1 MARTA
6 QLGTLEVRTIY
17 YIIEHIASGQ
27 VASFKRRLG
36 RRMGVHGARG
46 RYAGASM
53 HPPTSA
59 FSRLHALRNILLCGL
74 LAAGSLEAQAQSAA
88 CLATAQRAP
97 LPRAVAMAAA
107 AATEHAAFGG
117 QALDAEGRLLLSGDA
132 EGEDTRRGWGAPA
145 PWQRVM
151 KYWGAVDRETE
162 RLPSL
167 VRYGALRP
175 ADRSLLQ
182 QALQQATSARLQGLG
197 VGPDEGLSSSEL
209 GALRVA
215 LDRVA
220 VIDTPWSA
228 AFISWLAREAGLQ
241 PGEFAF
247 SPAHADYAAA
257 AWQAGAA
264 EAGGAASTAYALRA
278 CDLLQTTPRVG
289 DLACQARASD
299 AGLDS
304 FDKIGDALMQRRIDG
319 AALRMHC
326 DVVVAVDASGF
337 DTVGGNVLQ
346 SVTLRRLAFAPGT
359 TRLDPSYLPQVCAEG
374 APDCVDRHMSR
385 QPWTLLLQWR

>member
-1 MARTA
+1 
-6 QLGTLEVRTIY
+6 
-17 YIIEHIASGQ
+17 
-27 VASFKRRLG
+27 
-36 RRMGVHGARG
+36 
-46 RYAGASM
+46 M
-53 HPPTSA
+53 HLFSPA
-59 FSRLHALRNILLCGL
+59 LSRLQFLRIALVGVGV
-74 LAAGSLEAQAQSAA
+74 ATGSLCAQAQSPA
-88 CLATAQRAP
+88 CLATAHRAP
-97 LPRAVAMAAA
+97 PPPRAIAMAAA
-107 AATEHAAFGG
+107 ASAEHLAFGG
-117 QALDAEGRLLLSGDA
+117 QALDAEGRLLRSGDA
-132 EGEDTRRGWGAPA
+132 EGEDTRRGFGAPA

-151 KYWGAVDRETE
+151 QYWGAVDREAE
-162 RLPSL
+162 HLPSL
-167 VRYGALRP
+167 VRFGALRP

-197 VGPDEGLSSSEL
+197 VGPDEGLSSAEL
-209 GALRVA
+209 RALSVA

-228 AFISWLAREAGLQ
+228 AFISWVAREAGLQ

-257 AWQAGAA
+257 AWQAGET
-264 EAGGAASTAYALRA
+264 EATGMPSTAYAMRA

-289 DLACQARASD
+289 DVACQARASD

-304 FDKIGDALMQRRIDG
+304 FDKIGEALMQRRLDG

-326 DVVVAVDASGF
+326 DVVVAVDPTGF
-337 DTVGGNVLQ
+337 DTIGGNVLQ

-359 TRLDPSYLPQVCAEG
+359 SRLDPTYLPQVCPEG
-374 APDCVDRHMSR
+374 AAGCVDRHMNR